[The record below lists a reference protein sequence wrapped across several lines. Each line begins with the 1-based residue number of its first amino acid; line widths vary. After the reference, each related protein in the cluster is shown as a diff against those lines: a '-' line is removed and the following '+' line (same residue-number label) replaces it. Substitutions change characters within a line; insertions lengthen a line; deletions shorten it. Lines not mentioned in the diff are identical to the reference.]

1 MAPQMKG
8 LTQFIMDLRAT
19 QDATEE
25 RKRINVEI
33 SNIRTKFDSSLTS
46 YQQKKYVCKLI
57 YIHLL
62 GLTKEVA
69 FGLDQAYGLVRSNNY
84 LEKQLG
90 YLLVAILLNRSGVSQ
105 LTFAQDLIER
115 IHRDLIRD
123 LRVDSDDINVL
134 ALLFIASNFNFSPV
148 KQEDSL
154 VITDA
159 DPTIELWQEISQL
172 IYGLCMSPT
181 ASKLVRKKA
190 SAALLVVL
198 SLVPS
203 ELVTNDNWIPRLLS
217 LIDETDLSLIL
228 SAVPLASF
236 LTDYKHSYAKA
247 IMPSVAQRLHSLVID
262 AKCPQE
268 DYYYD
273 MPSPWLVVKLLQ
285 LAERYFIRSGG
296 SDSLDAN
303 TVQKIRLVVSKSIQ
317 NALVP
322 RQAQTSRNAHSA
334 VLFQAVAIA
343 TYLDASTEA
352 LSGAV
357 YALVQLV
364 ESPETNTRYLALDT
378 LVKLVARSEGK
389 IPFVEHLDKI
399 YSSLH
404 NKDISVRRKA
414 IDLLY
419 IVCDETAYTQIVN
432 HLLEY
437 YPSAESNLQSDIAI
451 KVALIAEKFATDL
464 TWYVATML
472 KLLSLNASGV
482 SADLGVNGSEIWERV
497 VQVTVNNEELTIK
510 ACKYIVNL
518 LGKSSDNVLADS
530 LTKASAFILGEFG
543 HKLASSSEIDKEQF
557 GINAQFRILY
567 DAYFT
572 ATLQTRPLIMNS
584 FLKFIN
590 HFPEADF
597 VPDIMDLL
605 EAETMSLDLEIQK
618 RANECLKVATLLVGG
633 NEEDVA
639 FARSL
644 LVPLPPFEKKENQLL
659 RQLGS
664 IAIVNRSSSSFTKTM
679 TRPGS
684 SDGSAQSGAQAPS
697 QEQNPFNSESQ
708 KSASLPLTSNWYG
721 GYHRMLQYDAGI
733 FYEDLFVKITYKVHR
748 SGPSYTVGL
757 TIINNAARTA
767 GVSINAFTVH
777 DLEYENDGTY
787 VATITKNPDLTISD
801 KTSLEIEARVCDLV
815 KSKSGPILAIN
826 YKCSGSFNSLR
837 LKIPVALLKCLTSTT
852 MSSIDDFKTRWV
864 QIGTSLGTEDG
875 EFESFLTAPHRYN
888 CPFLASSLQRV
899 GFAIVQKTPDNPD
912 AKILITAASI
922 LRTLKSNYGVLLL
935 LRSTDLE
942 ARKFQLTVRSTSGGL
957 SALICE
963 LLLEIFNFQK

>member
-8 LTQFIMDLRAT
+8 LTQFIMDLRAA

-33 SNIRTKFDSSLTS
+33 RNIRTKFESSLTS
-46 YQQKKYVCKLI
+46 YQQKKYVYKLI

-62 GLTKEVA
+62 GLSKEVA
-69 FGLDQAYGLVRSNNY
+69 FGLEQAYDLVRSNSY

-90 YLLVAILLNRSGVSQ
+90 YLLVSILLNRSDVSQ

-123 LRVDSDDINVL
+123 LKVDSDEINVL
-134 ALLFIASNFNFSPV
+134 ALLFIASNFNFSLAN
-148 KQEDSL
+148 QEGSF
-154 VITDA
+154 VITNA

-181 ASKLVRKKA
+181 TSKLVRKKA

-203 ELVTNDNWIPRLLS
+203 ELVSNDNWIPRLLS

-247 IMPSVAQRLHSLVID
+247 IMPSVAQRLHSLVVD

-273 MPSPWLVVKLLQ
+273 MPSPWLIVKLLQ
-285 LAERYFIRSGG
+285 LTERYFIRSGG
-296 SDSLDAN
+296 SDSLDTN

-317 NALVP
+317 NALVQ
-322 RQAQTSRNAHSA
+322 RLAQTSRNAHSA
-334 VLFQAVAIA
+334 VLFQAVSIA

-357 YALVQLV
+357 HALIQLV

-378 LVKLVARSEGK
+378 LIKLVARSEAK
-389 IPFVEHLDKI
+389 IQFIEYLDKI

-404 NKDISVRRKA
+404 NKDISVRRKG

-419 IVCDETAYTQIVN
+419 IVCDEASYTQIVTQ
-432 HLLEY
+432 LLDY
-437 YPSAESNLQSDIAI
+437 YPSAESNLQSDIAV
-451 KVALIAEKFATDL
+451 KVALIAERFATDL

-472 KLLSLNASGV
+472 RLLSLNASGV
-482 SADLGVNGSEIWERV
+482 SPEIGAKGSEIWERV
-497 VQVTVNNEELTIK
+497 VQVTVNNENLTTK
-510 ACKYIVNL
+510 ACKYIINL
-518 LGKSSDNVLADS
+518 LGKSGDTTHADS
-530 LTKASAFILGEFG
+530 LVKASAFILGEFG
-543 HKLASSSEIDKEQF
+543 HKLANTADIDKEQF
-557 GINAQFRILY
+557 GINAQFRVLY
-567 DAYFT
+567 DSYFT
-572 ATLQTRPLIMNS
+572 ATLQTRPLIMSS

-590 HFPEADF
+590 QFPEADF
-597 VPDIMDLL
+597 VPDIIDIL

-618 RANECLKVATLLVGG
+618 RANEYLKLATLLVGG

-644 LVPLPPFEKKENQLL
+644 LMPLPPFEKKENQLL

-664 IAIVNRSSSSFTKTM
+664 IASVNRSSSSFGKPLVRSTSSK
-679 TRPGS
+679 GS
-684 SDGSAQSGAQAPS
+684 SDVQAQSDS
-697 QEQNPFNSESQ
+697 NPFINEDQ
-708 KSASLPLTSNWYG
+708 KLKTLPLTSNWYG

-733 FYEDLFVKITYKVHR
+733 FYEDLFVKLTYKVHR

-767 GVSINAFTVH
+767 GASINAFTVH
-777 DLEYENDGTY
+777 DLEYENDGSY
-787 VATITKNPDLTISD
+787 VARITKHPDLTISD
-801 KTSLEIEARVCDLV
+801 KTSMEIEARICDLV
-815 KSKSGPILAIN
+815 TSKSGPILAIN
-826 YKCSGSFNSLR
+826 FKCSGSFNSLR

-852 MSSIDDFKTRWV
+852 MSSIDDFKKRWV
-864 QIGTSLGTEDG
+864 QIGTSLGTENG
-875 EFESFLTAPHRYN
+875 EFEGILTAPHRYN
-888 CPFLASSLQRV
+888 CPFLTSSLQRV

-912 AKILITAASI
+912 AKILITAAGI

-942 ARKFQLTVRSTSGGL
+942 AKHFQLTVRSTGGGL
-957 SALICE
+957 SPLIFE
-963 LLLEIFNFQK
+963 LIQEIFNFQA

>member
-8 LTQFIMDLRAT
+8 LTQFIMDLRAA

-33 SNIRTKFDSSLTS
+33 SNIRSKFESSLTS
-46 YQQKKYVCKLI
+46 YQQRKYVCKLI

-69 FGLDQAYGLVRSNNY
+69 FGLEQAYDLVRSKDY

-90 YLLVAILLNRSGVSQ
+90 YLLISILLNRSGVSQ

-115 IHRDLIRD
+115 IHLDLIRD
-123 LRVDSDDINVL
+123 LRVDSDDINAL
-134 ALLFIASNFNFSPV
+134 ALQFIASNFNFSLV
-148 KQEDSL
+148 DQDSSL
-154 VITDA
+154 VISNA

-181 ASKLVRKKA
+181 TSKLVRKKA
-190 SAALLVVL
+190 SAALLVIL

-203 ELVTNDNWIPRLLS
+203 ELVANDNWIPRLLS
-217 LIDETDLSLIL
+217 LIDDPDLSLIL

-247 IMPSVAQRLHSLVID
+247 IMPSVAQRLHSLVVD

-273 MPSPWLVVKLLQ
+273 MPLPWLVVKLLQ

-303 TVQKIRLVVSKSIQ
+303 TIQKIRLVVSKSIQ

-334 VLFQAVAIA
+334 VLFQAVSIA
-343 TYLDASTEA
+343 TYLDASNEA

-357 YALVQLV
+357 NALVQLV
-364 ESPETNTRYLALDT
+364 ESLETNTRYLALDT
-378 LVKLVARSEGK
+378 LVKLVARSDAK
-389 IPFVEHLDKI
+389 IPFVEHLNKI

-404 NKDISVRRKA
+404 NKDISVRRKG

-419 IVCDETAYTQIVN
+419 IVCDESVYTQIVN
-432 HLLEY
+432 QLLDY
-437 YPSAESNLQSDIAI
+437 YPSAESILQSDIGV
-451 KVALIAEKFATDL
+451 KVALIAERFATDL
-464 TWYVATML
+464 TWYVSTML
-472 KLLSLNASGV
+472 RLLSLNASGV
-482 SADLGVNGSEIWERV
+482 STELGATGGEIWERV

-518 LGKSSDNVLADS
+518 LGKSRDTTFADS
-530 LTKASAFILGEFG
+530 LIKASAFILGEFG
-543 HKLASSSEIDKEQF
+543 YKLANANDVDKEQF
-557 GINAQFRILY
+557 GVNTQFRILY
-567 DAYFT
+567 NAYFT
-572 ATLQTRPLIMNS
+572 ATLQTRPLILSS

-590 HFPEADF
+590 RFPEADF
-597 VPDIMDLL
+597 VPDIMDIL
-605 EAETMSLDLEIQK
+605 EAETLSLDLEIQK
-618 RANECLKVATLLVGG
+618 RANECLKIATLLVGG
-633 NEEDVA
+633 NEEDIA

-644 LVPLPPFEKKENQLL
+644 LAPLPPFERKQNQLL

-664 IAIVNRSSSSFTKTM
+664 IALVNRRSSSFNKSVV
-679 TRPGS
+679 RSAS
-684 SDGSAQSGAQAPS
+684 SNGSAQGGMSVPT
-697 QEQNPFNSESQ
+697 QEKDPFRSENE
-708 KSASLPLTSNWYG
+708 KSRTLPLSSNWYG

-748 SGPSYTVGL
+748 SGPAYTVGL

-767 GVSINAFTVH
+767 GVPLNAFTVH

-801 KTSLEIEARVCDLV
+801 KTSMEIETKICDLV
-815 KSKSGPILAIN
+815 KSNSGPILVIN
-826 YKCSGSFNSLR
+826 YKCSGSFNYLR
-837 LKIPVALLKCLTSTT
+837 LKIPVALLKSLTGTT
-852 MSSIDDFKTRWV
+852 MSSIDDFKKRWV
-864 QIGTSLGTEDG
+864 QIGTSLGTENG
-875 EFESFLTAPHRYN
+875 EFEGFLTAPHKYN

-942 ARKFQLTVRSTSGGL
+942 AKKFQLTVRSTSGGL
-957 SALICE
+957 SALMFQLIR
-963 LLLEIFNFQK
+963 EIFNFQT